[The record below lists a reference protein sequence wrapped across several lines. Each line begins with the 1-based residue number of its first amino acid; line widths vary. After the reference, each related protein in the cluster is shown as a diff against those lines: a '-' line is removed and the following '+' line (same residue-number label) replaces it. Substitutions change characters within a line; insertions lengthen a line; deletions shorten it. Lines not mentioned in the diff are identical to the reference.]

1 MTVGGDWR
9 VTVVA
14 ASDGKPVTKK
24 FDSEDR
30 AREFFAAWTEGAV
43 PFVDYAAL
51 YWNAYNSIGKP
62 VRAMVSHRARAR
74 ANEN

>member
-24 FDSEDR
+24 FDSEER
-30 AREFFAAWTEGAV
+30 AREFYAAWTNAAV

-51 YWNAYNSIGKP
+51 YWCAYNSIGKP
-62 VRAMVSHRARAR
+62 VSVRVSHRARAR
-74 ANEN
+74 DNEN